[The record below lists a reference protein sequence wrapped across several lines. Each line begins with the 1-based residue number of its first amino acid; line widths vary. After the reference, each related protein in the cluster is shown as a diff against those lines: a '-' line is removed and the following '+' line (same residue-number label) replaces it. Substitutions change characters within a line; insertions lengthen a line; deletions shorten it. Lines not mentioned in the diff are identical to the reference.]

1 MKKPSQKDNFP
12 TDSIETEN
20 SCELFSMVSNIAQQ
34 LKTMFDYVVGDCV
47 AVSYGNQW
55 FAGVIEEE
63 LKYCIFCFASIS

>member
-34 LKTMFDYVVGDCV
+34 LKTMFDYVV
-47 AVSYGNQW
+47 AVLQVFPNSN
-55 FAGVIEEE
+55 VD
-63 LKYCIFCFASIS
+63 